1 MSRINLAVKVILV
14 NLLLIFAGACL
25 VPLAAFKFRYGK
37 FSLTNDEIKKIASGI
52 EVRQA
57 HSDRGFNDAIK
68 SLKQGEIYCNQ
79 PHPVIGWIDICASD
93 EFWGFS
99 QVTAK
104 EKSPKTYRVLL
115 VGGSVANYLG
125 KSGALKAAL
134 NSRLREIGSRQSLEV
149 FNAAVPGFKQ
159 PQQVS
164 VINALI
170 ASGWRFDSIINV
182 SGNNEIAFVANHLF
196 LEGYSPL
203 LPYAHPERALMAAKM
218 LYKPQDECKK
228 QNNFAWHPVAQYIKI
243 RCYRES
249 LGKMKSFVHFQ
260 PYLSA
265 MRYKDD
271 IPDTQNEAIERALD
285 IWLASSRSSY
295 AIASINGIDYLE
307 VIQPS
312 QYLKGSKKFSQE
324 EEKFVRSDQ
333 TMKVVGKGYSKVK
346 ASSFGLQDE
355 NILDARFIF
364 ANTIVPV
371 YSDSCCHLNQEGERI
386 LAAAIARKLIR

>member
-1 MSRINLAVKVILV
+1 MSRINIAVKVVLV
-14 NLLLIFAGACL
+14 NLLLISAAACL

-57 HSDRGFNDAIK
+57 HSNRGFNDAIK
-68 SLKQGEIYCNQ
+68 SLKQDEIYCNQ

-99 QVTAK
+99 EVTAK
-104 EKSPKTYRVLL
+104 EKSPRAYRVLL

-134 NSRLREIGSRQSLEV
+134 NSRLRETGSRQSLEV

-170 ASGWRFDSIINV
+170 ASGWKFDSIINI

-218 LYKPQDECKK
+218 LYKPQDECKR
-228 QNNFAWHPVAQYIKI
+228 QNRFSWHPVAQYIKI
-243 RCYRES
+243 RC
-249 LGKMKSFVHFQ
+249 
-260 PYLSA
+260 
-265 MRYKDD
+265 
-271 IPDTQNEAIERALD
+271 
-285 IWLASSRSSY
+285 
-295 AIASINGIDYLE
+295 
-307 VIQPS
+307 
-312 QYLKGSKKFSQE
+312 
-324 EEKFVRSDQ
+324 
-333 TMKVVGKGYSKVK
+333 
-346 ASSFGLQDE
+346 
-355 NILDARFIF
+355 
-364 ANTIVPV
+364 
-371 YSDSCCHLNQEGERI
+371 
-386 LAAAIARKLIR
+386 